1 MMKLFN
7 HVLPHNF
14 NKETVILA
22 MIALMLPTPGVL
34 EKGVTLITVLVFMSP
49 VPVLKDIR

>member
-7 HVLPHNF
+7 QVLPHNL

-22 MIALMLPTPGVL
+22 MIVLMLPTPGVL
-34 EKGVTLITVLVFMSP
+34 EKGVILITVLVFISL